1 MLSIFG
7 VSIVL
12 YYNSLYFVQK
22 CRSFLQI
29 ISTHGFRKRL
39 RLAVGLERNA
49 HMFDNIFMSDIT
61 LTCADSSRVFHTHKY
76 VLGTSSAVF
85 YAMFYGDM
93 AEKAS
98 NIHLPDTDEE
108 SLQEFLR
115 FLYT

>member
-1 MLSIFG
+1 MDLTRTLFPLMASENDYDWQSSKNT
-7 VSIVL
+7 V
-12 YYNSLYFVQK
+12 
-22 CRSFLQI
+22 
-29 ISTHGFRKRL
+29 
-39 RLAVGLERNA
+39 LERNA

-115 FLYT
+115 FLYTDDSTMTWSVALKVGS